1 MKAESNKLDPKPN
14 PKSNSI
20 NFDGKFVD
28 MILEGKKRSTIRKGI
43 KIYKRGVVVELTAE
57 GKSFGKAR
65 ITKVV
70 VKRVSELSDSDAIR
84 DGFTSKEELLDELK
98 RIYGG
103 IDEDEFITVIHFEFV
118 DLGPKSRKVPKED
131 KNAGS

>member
-1 MKAESNKLDPKPN
+1 MKAESNKLVSKPN

-20 NFDGKFVD
+20 NFDGKFVG

-43 KIYKRGVVVELTAE
+43 KIYKRGVVVELTADGE
-57 GKSFGKAR
+57 PFGEAR
-65 ITKVV
+65 ITRVV
-70 VKRVSELSDSDAIR
+70 VKRVSELDDLDAIM

-98 RIYGG
+98 RIYGS
-103 IDEDEFITVIHFEFV
+103 IDEDEFVTVIHFEFV
-118 DLGPKSRKVPKED
+118 DSGSKSRKVPKED